1 MGILEAEELMLCNAN
16 PRQLATALSI
26 APLATYQA
34 PYSLLDRD
42 VEWQVAPLSPAT
54 RRRVR
59 RLPAAGLGDARWSGC
74 CGGLRGTCRRRQ
86 AVSRSTTAGGT
97 RHDAL
102 MVSLVLRSPEC
113 QEGHSS
119 PA

>member
-42 VEWQVAPLSPAT
+42 VEWQVAPPLQRHGVGFVAYRPLASGM
-54 RRRVR
+54 
-59 RLPAAGLGDARWSGC
+59 LGGAAAA
-74 CGGLRGTCRRRQ
+74 
-86 AVSRSTTAGGT
+86 AVSGGRVDAGRRSVDRPRPAELAT
-97 RHDAL
+97 
-102 MVSLVLRSPEC
+102 MRSWC
-113 QEGHSS
+113 RSF
-119 PA
+119 